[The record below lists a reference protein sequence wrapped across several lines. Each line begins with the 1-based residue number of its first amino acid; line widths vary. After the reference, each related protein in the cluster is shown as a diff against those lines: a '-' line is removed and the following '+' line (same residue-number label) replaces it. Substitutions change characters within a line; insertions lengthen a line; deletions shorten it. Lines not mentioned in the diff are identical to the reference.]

1 MIDLDASNTNAKKSL
16 KFFSRENTFLIFVIL
31 LAVVVGFIFA
41 GLLVFYSNQQNSQEI
56 QSGVF
61 IKGIN
66 VSGLTK
72 DEAKILVNQE
82 LKSLMNDHI
91 VLTYKGQEYYV
102 EIEQLEASFD
112 IDKAVDYAYN
122 LAKTGNFFLDIPT
135 YFSVMLTNI
144 NIDLDLLYNDEMLSR
159 YIEQI
164 QAILPDQ
171 LTQSEYY
178 TEDDKL
184 IVVNGTVGAKIQT
197 DSLKNTILYA
207 IQDISYSNKAIEI
220 PTISEYPEPIDVL
233 AIHKALYKEMQNAYY
248 TTEPYAVF
256 ADVVG
261 VDFNMTDLSNQ
272 INNDRNAEEYSV
284 DLKYSYPEVTVQ
296 DLGQD
301 AFPNLLGKYT
311 TKYVS
316 NANRTTNLRLASNKI
331 DGYVLMPGETFS
343 YNQTVGKRTIA
354 EGYKNAAIYEN
365 GEVTDGVGGG
375 ICQISS
381 TLYNAIVAADL
392 EIMERHNHTF
402 VSTYVPAGQDAT
414 VAWGSLDFKFRNN
427 RDYPIKIS
435 SNVSDGY
442 ATCKIYG
449 LAREVEYDQKLETT
463 TVKNTGTSLV
473 VDSYRVLRLDGKV
486 VERRRIFRDT
496 YKKH

>member
-1 MIDLDASNTNAKKSL
+1 MIDLDTPNKST
-16 KFFSRENTFLIFVIL
+16 KQSFKIFSRENTMLIFIL
-31 LAVVVGFIFA
+31 LLAALIGLLLA
-41 GLLVFYSNQQNSQEI
+41 GLLLFYSNLQKSDTI

-72 DEAKILVNQE
+72 DEAKILVHQE
-82 LKSLMNDHI
+82 LRSNMNDHI
-91 VLTYKGQEYYV
+91 VLTYKGIEYYV
-102 EIEQLEASFD
+102 EIEQIEASFD

-122 LAKTGNFFLDIPT
+122 IARSGNFFTDMPNYL
-135 YFSVMLTNI
+135 YVLMTNI
-144 NIDLDLLYNDEMLSR
+144 NLDLDLLYNDEMLNR

-171 LTQSEYY
+171 LTQSDYY

-184 IVVNGTVGAKIQT
+184 YVTNGTIGAKIQT
-197 DSLKNTILYA
+197 DILKTNILYA
-207 IQDISYSNKAIEI
+207 IQDISYNNKSIEI
-220 PTISEYPEPIDVL
+220 PTTLEYPEPINVL
-233 AIHKALYKEMQNAYY
+233 EIHKDIHKDMQNAYY

-256 ADVVG
+256 ADVTG
-261 VDFNMTDLSNQ
+261 VDFNMNYLLNS
-272 INNDRNAEEYSV
+272 INEDRNAEEYSI
-284 DLKYSYPEVTVQ
+284 DLVYTYPDVTIQ

-442 ATCKIYG
+442 ATVKIYG

-463 TVKNTGTSLV
+463 TIKNTATSLV
-473 VDSYRVLRLDGKV
+473 VDSYRVLRLNGNV
-486 VERRRIFRDT
+486 VEKRRIFRDT

>member
-1 MIDLDASNTNAKKSL
+1 MPDFELFEGNVNQTLKMFRKDNTI
-16 KFFSRENTFLIFVIL
+16 LIFIIL
-31 LAVVVGFIFA
+31 LAMFIGIFIA
-41 GLLVFYSNQQNSQEI
+41 CTVFFYYNQQNSDVI

-72 DEAKILVNQE
+72 EEANILVKQE

-91 VLTYKGQEYYV
+91 VLKYKDIEYYV
-102 EIEQLEASFD
+102 EIEQIEASFD
-112 IDKAVDYAYN
+112 VESAVDYAFN
-122 LAKTGNFFLDIPT
+122 IAKSGNFFSDMPEYI
-135 YFSVMLTNI
+135 SVMLTNI
-144 NIDLDLLYNDEMLSR
+144 NIDLNLIYNDEMLTR

-164 QAILPDQ
+164 QAMLPDQ
-171 LTQSEYY
+171 LTESEYY
-178 TEDDKL
+178 VEDGKL
-184 IVVNGTVGAKIQT
+184 FVTNGTVGAKINY
-197 DSLKNTILYA
+197 DELKNTILYA
-207 IQDISYSNKAIEI
+207 IQDISYSSKSIPI
-220 PTISEYPEPIDVL
+220 PTTSEYPAEINVL
-233 AIHKALYKEMQNAYY
+233 DIHRAIYKEMQNAYF

-256 ADVVG
+256 ADSVG
-261 VDFNMTDLSNQ
+261 VDFSMNELVDK
-272 INNDRNAEEYSV
+272 INSDKNAEEYSI
-284 DLKYSYPEVTVQ
+284 DLVYTYPEVTVQ

-301 AFPNLLGKYT
+301 AFPNLLGKYS
-311 TKYVS
+311 TKYVN

-343 YNQTVGKRTIA
+343 YNQIVGKRTIA
-354 EGYKNAAIYEN
+354 AGYKSAAIYEN

-375 ICQISS
+375 VCQISS

-442 ATCKIYG
+442 ATVKIYG
-449 LAREVEYDQKLETT
+449 LSREVEYDQKLETT
-463 TVKNTGTSLV
+463 TIKNTATSLV
-473 VDSYRVLRLDGKV
+473 VDSYRVLRLNGKV
-486 VERRRIFRDT
+486 VEKRRIFRDT